1 MSLSGRY
8 RSKKTGKTERYQ
20 SSYELR
26 RMKYLDAHPNVKT
39 WTKNH
44 KIRIRYKE
52 GKKRRRYIPDFLVE
66 LNDGKKFLE
75 EVKGYVWNRLN
86 FARKNLAANMWCNYR
101 GITFRIIREED
112 LEVLL

>member
-1 MSLSGRY
+1 MSKSGKY
-8 RSKKTGKTERYQ
+8 RSSKTGKLEKYD

-26 RMKYLDAHPNVKT
+26 RMQYLDAHPLVKT

-52 GKKRRRYIPDFLVE
+52 GRKRRRYIPDFLVE
-66 LNDGKKFLE
+66 HTTGQKYLD

-86 FARKNLAANMWCNYR
+86 FARKNLAANMYCTYR

-112 LEVLL
+112 LEVVA